1 MKIYQIYIPELAT
14 YAKFKVFE
22 PEQIEQFVISFKKD
36 HKNPDLVDF
45 RKKVVET
52 FVFNLKSDIT
62 DSLRMMSREAA
73 ESCIDALF
81 NGCIML
87 NPGLDIDLWLSIAYT
102 GILEDINSF
111 KDDDIISSMRY
122 ASLMSAL
129 KSGKK
134 DKEKFPKLD
143 MDDFPFD
150 MNPKEKK
157 KPKIK
162 QITKQKYLG
171 LEDHLKQNVIG
182 QDIAISSIVS
192 SLRRSQAG
200 LSDADRPLGVFLFA
214 GSSGVGKTH
223 LATVLHKY
231 LFGEDYPVVRI
242 DCGEFQHKHEN
253 QKLIGSPPGYV
264 GHDEG
269 GQLVNQIKQYPSSV
283 VLLDEV
289 EKAHPDL
296 WNTFL
301 RVFDN
306 GLLTDAKG
314 EVVNF
319 RNAIIIM
326 TTNLG
331 NDKTTD
337 HLLAGGTG
345 FNKDINYKNS
355 TKKIPERSLLEK
367 NTTEAI
373 RKHFKP
379 EFLNRIDKVVV
390 FNYLSEADCN
400 TIAKLE
406 MSITAEKLN
415 KKGYLFEYNQSVI
428 DGLITKGIDS
438 IKGARGLAQIRRE
451 QIEAP
456 IADSIIN
463 AVTPRGSVFEI
474 TFDNDE
480 FKFSVKKP
488 KKKTGLLKEV

>member
-1 MKIYQIYIPELAT
+1 VKIYQIYIPELAV
-14 YAKFKVFE
+14 YVKFKVLE
-22 PEQIEQFVISFKKD
+22 PEQIEQFVVSFKKENKD
-36 HKNPDLVDF
+36 PDLTIF
-45 RKKVVET
+45 RKKIVET
-52 FVFNLKSDIT
+52 FVFNLQSEIK
-62 DSLRMMSREAA
+62 DSLRMMSRQSA
-73 ESCIDALF
+73 ESCLDALF

-102 GILEDINSF
+102 GILEDINCF
-111 KDDDIISSMRY
+111 KDDDILSSRESAFIESLKNNKK
-122 ASLMSAL
+122 AS
-129 KSGKK
+129 KR
-134 DKEKFPKLD
+134 FPKIN

-150 MNPKEKK
+150 ISSREKI

-162 QITKQKYLG
+162 QITKQKYFG
-171 LEDHLKQNVIG
+171 LENHLKSNVIG
-182 QDIAISSIVS
+182 QNDAIENIVS

-200 LSDADRPLGVFLFA
+200 MSDIDRPLGVFLFA

-223 LATVLHKY
+223 LATTLHKY
-231 LFGEDYPVVRI
+231 LFGNEYPLVRI

-314 EVVNF
+314 EIVNF
-319 RNAIIIM
+319 RNTIIIM

-345 FNKDINYKNS
+345 FNRDIHYK
-355 TKKIPERSLLEK
+355 TFIKKIPDRSILDR
-367 NTTEAI
+367 NTNEAI
-373 RKHFKP
+373 RKHFRP
-379 EFLNRIDKVVV
+379 EFLNRIDKVIV

-406 MSITAEKLN
+406 MSITAEKLI
-415 KKGYLFEYNQSVI
+415 KKGYLFEYNQNVI

-451 QIEAP
+451 QIETP

-463 AVTPRGSVFEI
+463 NSIPRGSMFELLYE
-474 TFDNDE
+474 DDK
-480 FKFSVKKP
+480 FKFNVKKP
-488 KKKTGLLKEV
+488 NKKTGLLKEV